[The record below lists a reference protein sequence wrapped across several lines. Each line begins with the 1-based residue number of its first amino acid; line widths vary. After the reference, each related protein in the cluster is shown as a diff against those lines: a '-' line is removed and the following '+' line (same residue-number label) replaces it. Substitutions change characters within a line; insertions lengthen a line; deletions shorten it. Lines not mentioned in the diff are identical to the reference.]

1 MVYLVLNTLDTF
13 LFSFKILFQTPKDK
27 GVSWKLNNL
36 FESVHKINKTA
47 PKTVTYLL
55 PIGCSFWSIFKKNS
69 NCTSFETVGGH
80 VKMSGEASRLRYV
93 SVKKR
98 WKETPNYF
106 TELQETKR
114 PVSVLNCT

>member
-1 MVYLVLNTLDTF
+1 MVYLVLNTLDAF
-13 LFSFKILFQTPKDK
+13 LFSFKILFQTPKHK

-36 FESVHKINKTA
+36 FESVHKINKTT

-80 VKMSGEASRLRYV
+80 VKMSGKASRLR
-93 SVKKR
+93 
-98 WKETPNYF
+98 
-106 TELQETKR
+106 
-114 PVSVLNCT
+114 